1 MTDHPT
7 ADTCTLGCLNRSG
20 IDVRDAKTNCP
31 RNVALRPEDMPPIE
45 DVDTLL
51 YWAAVYSIRLPEG
64 CRLLAHGYDIWV
76 ALPDGSLVELNL
88 TEGLTLEQMQAS
100 VDEDIATHRRHH
112 PTWKGR

>member
-1 MTDHPT
+1 MTDPT
-7 ADTCTLGCLNRSG
+7 IAITCTLGCLDRSV
-20 IDVRDAKTNCP
+20 IDVRDVKTDCP
-31 RNVALRPEDMPPIE
+31 RNVPLSPEDMPPIE

-51 YWAAVYSIRLPEG
+51 YWAAVYSIRLPAG

-100 VDEDIATHRRHH
+100 VDEDIATHRRHN
-112 PTWKGR
+112 PTRKGR